1 MSKFS
6 TLSEVERI
14 AAMQDPVVRN
24 FQITQSY
31 YELSLAMTKR
41 TGACANWCT
50 FATWASRQA
59 GQTIRGED
67 LSTALENYLAA
78 APSISQAVTD
88 IVERGLERGVRMDK
102 QGISRLVW
110 EIIDP
115 AAAMSRAAAAVA
127 RGNQKVFVEIGRE
140 FARFLETCLN
150 DSAYNAENIAR
161 FCNELKPG
169 DPPDG
174 QRYLK
179 QAFMRY
185 YQAFFE
191 PDRKKKAEHIL
202 LANIEIGFH
211 EQTRLQ
217 PEIAEAMEASV
228 IDPRQFKDKLLIA
241 LFPNQNWL
249 FQLISIIRNLLG
261 IPSPLDVAAGKFAAE
276 ARHRIRLF
284 LSAHLME
291 LNFPK
296 GVNLRLGQD
305 LSAGFPADL
314 QHLTD
319 PELMEMLKKMDPTP
333 DSLKDTAATDWANL
347 SDRLHFIGDLF
358 RCYQETP
365 DLLEPPFDPDH
376 DLKDNR

>member
-140 FARFLETCLN
+140 FARFQETCLN

-169 DPPDG
+169 DLVELSNP
-174 QRYLK
+174 
-179 QAFMRY
+179 
-185 YQAFFE
+185 
-191 PDRKKKAEHIL
+191 
-202 LANIEIGFH
+202 EIG
-211 EQTRLQ
+211 TLRN
-217 PEIAEAMEASV
+217 PVIA
-228 IDPRQFKDKLLIA
+228 
-241 LFPNQNWL
+241 
-249 FQLISIIRNLLG
+249 G
-261 IPSPLDVAAGKFAAE
+261 
-276 ARHRIRLF
+276 
-284 LSAHLME
+284 
-291 LNFPK
+291 
-296 GVNLRLGQD
+296 
-305 LSAGFPADL
+305 
-314 QHLTD
+314 
-319 PELMEMLKKMDPTP
+319 
-333 DSLKDTAATDWANL
+333 
-347 SDRLHFIGDLF
+347 
-358 RCYQETP
+358 
-365 DLLEPPFDPDH
+365 
-376 DLKDNR
+376 